1 VQPTQTPEKVP
12 DRLKISINF
21 KVLGLILS
29 GAIIFQVLLFL
40 DQEIGLVEE
49 AIPYVAM
56 TTPLLV
62 AGTAFVIALRYGLS
76 EVFGKSYLIY
86 GLGNLSVFLAEIIY
100 YTYDTIYGIDP
111 YPSIADIFF
120 FAVYPLIIIH
130 IIINYRF
137 FKSKITIKQK
147 TILIAI
153 PLIITVIFAVYSLE
167 EIGEANFDFYY
178 GLIFVAGASATLSLA
193 AFGALVFRGGLLGTV
208 WALLL
213 FGVLIFTI
221 GDVWYYYLETI
232 GEFSLLHP
240 VNLFWYVSDWIVIY
254 ALYKHSKA
262 I

>member
-1 VQPTQTPEKVP
+1 MHPTQSPEKIP

-21 KVLGLILS
+21 KVLGLIFA

-40 DQEIGLVEE
+40 DQEIGVVE
-49 AIPYVAM
+49 AIPFVSM

-86 GLGNLSVFLAEIIY
+86 GLGSFSVFLAELTY
-100 YTYDTIYGIDP
+100 YAYDTIYGIDP

-120 FAVYPLIIIH
+120 FALYPLVIFH

-137 FKSKITIKQK
+137 FKSKITINQK
-147 TILIAI
+147 AILIVI
-153 PLIITVIFAVYSLE
+153 PLFITVIFAVYSLQ
-167 EIGEANFDFYY
+167 EIGETNFDFYY
-178 GLIFVAGASATLSLA
+178 GLIFVAGASVTLSLA

-213 FGVLIFTI
+213 FGVLVFTI
-221 GDVWYYYLETI
+221 GDVWYYYLEVV
-232 GEFSLLHP
+232 EEYDLFHP
-240 VNLFWYVSDWIVIY
+240 VNLFWYVSDGIIIY